1 MLTIRQATPGD
12 LPAIQ
17 SLLKANAL
25 PFEDLTPEHLHDFIV
40 LSQTSRVLGAIGMER
55 EGKKALVRSLAV
67 EPSMHSRGLGGRLL
81 ELIESRARD
90 EGVEDLYLL
99 TTSATGFF
107 SLYGYERIERSDVP
121 ETLQAKPQFSSLC
134 PSSAV
139 PLFKHVM

>member
-25 PFEDLTPEHLHDFIV
+25 PTEDLTSHHLDDFIV
-40 LSQTSRVLGAIGMER
+40 LSQTSRVLGVIGMER
-55 EGKKALVRSLAV
+55 EGKEALVRSLAV
-67 EPSMHSRGLGGRLL
+67 EPAMHSRGLGGRLL
-81 ELIESRARD
+81 ELIESRARE

-99 TTSATGFF
+99 TTTAAGFF
-107 SLYGYERIERSDVP
+107 GLYGYERIERSSVP
-121 ETLQAKPQFSSLC
+121 DSLRAKPQFASLC
-134 PSSAV
+134 PSSAI